1 MLAPHFLSIDTGKKI
16 CIMKLSKHAALD
28 RKGVELMR
36 KKDPKIMEHIIEFTK
51 GYQRENGRSPSTTEI
66 ANEVGVARGTAYTY
80 LTAMRDRGMIDYDGK
95 NIMTQVSDLINHG
108 INNTPIVGRVI
119 CGDPVEEEEN
129 VQEYIDL
136 PVSIF
141 GSGELFILQAYG
153 DSMNQAG
160 IDEGDYVVVR
170 KQSTAHNGELVVAL
184 TNNENNLKR
193 ISFDDENKRIILS
206 PESDNPIH
214 KPKAYQ
220 SVQIQG
226 VVTHII
232 KEAR

>member
-1 MLAPHFLSIDTGKKI
+1 
-16 CIMKLSKHAALD
+16 
-28 RKGVELMR
+28 MR
-36 KKDPKIMEHIIEFTK
+36 KKDPKIMEHIIKFTK
-51 GYQRENGRSPSTTEI
+51 GYQREYGRSPSTTEI

-95 NIMTQVSDLINHG
+95 NIITRVSELINHG
-108 INNTPIVGRVI
+108 TNNTPIIGRVV

-129 VQEYIDL
+129 VEEYIDL

-160 IDEGDYVVVR
+160 IEEGDYVVVR
-170 KQSTAHNGELVVAL
+170 KQSTARSGELVVAL

-193 ISFDDENKRIILS
+193 ISFDDENKRIVLS

-214 KPKAYQ
+214 KPKRYR